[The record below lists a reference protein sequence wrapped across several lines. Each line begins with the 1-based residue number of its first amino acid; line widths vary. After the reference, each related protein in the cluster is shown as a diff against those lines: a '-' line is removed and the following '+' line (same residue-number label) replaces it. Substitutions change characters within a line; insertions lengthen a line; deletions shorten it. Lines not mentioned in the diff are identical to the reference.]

1 MTKQDGKSSKTGHQK
16 KCNEWVNFSACLA
29 RCTAAGIYDHYDDR
43 FKCPSVDISLA
54 LEETLPT
61 EELLRECRLMVAAL
75 WIFHAA
81 RAIYDDLVAVDKE
94 EWNVKKWSLWETRL
108 RVVENDPAAG
118 SKLKS
123 ILGQMLARMAFISA
137 TS

>member
-1 MTKQDGKSSKTGHQK
+1 MIAQDDKSSKTDYQK
-16 KCNEWVNFSACLA
+16 KCNEWVNFSAFLA

-43 FKCPSVDISLA
+43 FKYPSVDIPLA
-54 LEETLPT
+54 LEERLPT

-108 RVVENDPAAG
+108 KEVEHDPAAG

-123 ILGQMLARMAFISA
+123 ILGQTLARMASISA